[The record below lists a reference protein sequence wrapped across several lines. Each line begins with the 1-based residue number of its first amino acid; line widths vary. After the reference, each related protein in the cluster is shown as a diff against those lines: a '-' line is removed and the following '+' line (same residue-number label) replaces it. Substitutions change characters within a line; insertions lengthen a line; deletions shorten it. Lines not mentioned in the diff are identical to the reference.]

1 MDIDDLR
8 TFTRIADAGS
18 ISAAARA
25 SGLPKSSLSR
35 SLARFE
41 GSVGAILFERGSRAL
56 RLTEAGRVFLPH
68 ARRILD
74 DVADAGA
81 ALDGLHG
88 APRGTLRINAAM
100 TFALGMV
107 APMLPA
113 FLARYPDVR
122 VVLDT
127 ENRIV
132 DLARE
137 EVDVAIRIGA
147 LPDSDL
153 IARKL
158 ADIALWPCASP
169 AYLARNSVPATPDD
183 LARHVLL
190 GWSDLPSEW
199 RFTDAAGGDA
209 PRGGP
214 GRYAGA
220 RASGAPG
227 PASGRRRDRTASR
240 FPRAC
245 IRGSG
250 VAATSVARFRVGN
263 RPGARR
269 LCRAPDPVRQGPAV
283 HRRLVRGGT
292 RDTIAR
298 VT

>member
-1 MDIDDLR
+1 MDLDDLR
-8 TFTRIADAGS
+8 TFIRIADAGN

-88 APRGTLRINAAM
+88 TPRGTLRINAAM

-158 ADIALWPCASP
+158 GDIALWPCASP
-169 AYLARNSVPATPDD
+169 AYLARHGVPAAPDD
-183 LARHVLL
+183 LAGHVLL

-199 RFTDAAGGDA
+199 RFTDAAGQTHRISVPVGTLVPEPA
-209 PRGGP
+209 VLQVLLAGGVGI
-214 GRYAGA
+214 GRLPDFLA
-220 RASGAPG
+220 RAS
-227 PASGRRRDRTASR
+227 
-240 FPRAC
+240 
-245 IRGSG
+245 
-250 VAATSVARFRVGN
+250 VAAGSLQRVLPDFASETVQAHAVYAAH
-263 RPGARR
+263 RTLSAKVR
-269 LCRAPDPVRQGPAV
+269 LFIDALCEAERALLLQG
-283 HRRLVRGGT
+283 
-292 RDTIAR
+292 
-298 VT
+298 

>member
-1 MDIDDLR
+1 
-8 TFTRIADAGS
+8 
-18 ISAAARA
+18 
-25 SGLPKSSLSR
+25 
-35 SLARFE
+35 
-41 GSVGAILFERGSRAL
+41 
-56 RLTEAGRVFLPH
+56 
-68 ARRILD
+68 
-74 DVADAGA
+74 
-81 ALDGLHG
+81 
-88 APRGTLRINAAM
+88 M

-199 RFTDAAGGDA
+199 RFTDAAGGTHRVA
-209 PRGGP
+209 VPVGTLVPEPAVLQVLLAGGVGI
-214 GRYAGA
+214 GRLPDFLA
-220 RASGAPG
+220 RAS
-227 PASGRRRDRTASR
+227 
-240 FPRAC
+240 
-245 IRGSG
+245 
-250 VAATSVARFRVGN
+250 VAAGSLQRVLPDFASETVQAHAVYAAH
-263 RPGARR
+263 RTLSAKVR
-269 LCRAPDPVRQGPAV
+269 LFIDALCEAERAIPSQG
-283 HRRLVRGGT
+283 
-292 RDTIAR
+292 
-298 VT
+298 